1 MKQELKNKFPEWC
14 KTKDY
19 DTIFV
24 TNDFDSWFGS
34 KLLES
39 KDAKI
44 GFFFDNKFVY
54 KLENLEKPKA
64 VVAIDCDLVRGRCWG
79 NHVTMMSKDDEVNE
93 KSANVNNIYKINARN
108 NYTDKYCGSTVLQ
121 IMSYYDYD
129 ISNLSDEAKKVLLCI
144 DSHYIGLKNDRFKHT
159 QFKWLKRLGYSEL
172 IEVAENTTIDEFEQL
187 QKKYNLKSE
196 ILMDWDGYLK
206 TNIKLDELS
215 ELFNMDLSLPQQK
228 WIYTDIEIGT
238 ATQNITF
245 IRTKEELTNRK
256 LFIYVQTYRKSGLF
270 NYYL

>member
-34 KLLES
+34 KLLE
-39 KDAKI
+39 DENAKI
-44 GFFFDNKFVY
+44 GFFFDNQFVY
-54 KLENLEKPKA
+54 KLENLEKPQGMI
-64 VVAIDCDLVRGRCWG
+64 AIDCDLVKGRCWG
-79 NHVTMMSKDDEVNE
+79 NHVTLMSKDDEVNE

-108 NYTDKYCGSTVLQ
+108 NYTAKYSGSTTLQ
-121 IMSYYDYD
+121 IMGYYNMD
-129 ISNLSDEAKKVLLCI
+129 ISSLSLEAKRVLLCI
-144 DSHYIGLKNDRFKHT
+144 DSHYIGLKNNKFKHT
-159 QFKWLKRLGYSEL
+159 QFEWLKILGYDEL
-172 IEVAENTTIDEFEQL
+172 IEVAENTTIDEFVQL

-196 ILMDWDGYLK
+196 IWMDWDGYLK
-206 TNIKLDELS
+206 TDIKLDELS
-215 ELFNMDLSLPQQK
+215 KLFNMDLSLPTEK
-228 WIYTDIEIGT
+228 WVYTGIEMGT

-245 IRTKEELTNRK
+245 IRTKEELTNQK

-270 NYYL
+270 NYYK